1 MGDVVADSVLDML
14 LAPLLWF
21 IGDADLALANLG
33 DEFVD
38 ESSLP
43 LRTRGKE
50 EEEGEEEEEDDGEG
64 EDDGGG
70 KAGVA
75 GVGGVFAKAEEEE
88 DGGGGGCKG
97 CGCLIFLKGVT
108 SSFSICERI

>member
-1 MGDVVADSVLDML
+1 MGDVVADSVLDTF
-14 LAPLLWF
+14 LAPLWF

-50 EEEGEEEEEDDGEG
+50 EEEDDDDDGEG
-64 EDDGGG
+64 EEADGG

-75 GVGGVFAKAEEEE
+75 GVCASV
-88 DGGGGGCKG
+88 GGGCKG